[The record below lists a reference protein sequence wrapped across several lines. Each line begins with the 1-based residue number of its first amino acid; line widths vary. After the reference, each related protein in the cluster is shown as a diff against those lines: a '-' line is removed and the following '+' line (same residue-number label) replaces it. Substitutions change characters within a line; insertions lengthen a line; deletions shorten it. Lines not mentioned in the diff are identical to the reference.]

1 MTTDRNLLFAVL
13 ALQADFLDADQFI
26 KVCTL
31 WTTRKQ
37 TPLAI
42 NSEPAFEA
50 DGTTLGGVVASF
62 EDITERKRLEEAWR
76 QASSELAALRH
87 QRPS

>member
-1 MTTDRNLLFAVL
+1 LR
-13 ALQADFLDADQFI
+13 
-26 KVCTL
+26 
-31 WTTRKQ
+31 
-37 TPLAI
+37 I

-62 EDITERKRLEEAWR
+62 DDITERKRLEEAWR

-87 QRPS
+87 

>member
-1 MTTDRNLLFAVL
+1 MGVYKPD
-13 ALQADFLDADQFI
+13 D
-26 KVCTL
+26 TL
-31 WTTRKQ
+31 TWIS
-37 TPLAI
+37 I

-62 EDITERKRLEEAWR
+62 EDIRERKRLEEAWR

-87 QRPS
+87 

>member
-13 ALQADFLDADQFI
+13 ALQADFLDADHSSRC
-26 KVCTL
+26 VRCG
-31 WTTRKQ
+31 RRASRP
-37 TPLAI
+37 PLRI

-87 QRPS
+87 